1 MSSKTKGGNGYR
13 VIGTR
18 PIRHDGVDKVIG
30 RAVYGHDVTL
40 PGMLHGAIL
49 RSPHAHATIKS
60 IDTSEAE
67 ASPGVKA
74 VITAR
79 DLPALADKLEDLG
92 EAVVN
97 LRDVSTNVLAA
108 GKALYHGH
116 AIAAV
121 AATTLNAAQE
131 AVKKIKVE
139 YEVHQPVLTVQDAL
153 APDAP
158 LLHPDNKTKS
168 LGGDT
173 EEPSNIA
180 SYFQHKKGDI
190 DKGFEE
196 ADIIFERE
204 FNTATVHQGYIEPHN
219 VVAQWNADES
229 VIIWCSTQGSFMI
242 QSQVAQLLKMPVSKV
257 RVIPT
262 EIGGGFGGKIQ
273 VYIKPV
279 AAVLSKLTG
288 RPVRI
293 VMDRHDV
300 FKATGPTPGSNIKI
314 KLGATNDG
322 KLVAAYAY
330 LAYEAGAFAG
340 SPVGAAGMCVF
351 ACYDIPNV
359 QIDGYDILCN
369 KPKTSAYRAP
379 GATNAALGTETI
391 IDEICEKIGIDP
403 LEFRKNN
410 GAKEGVS
417 RADGPIYERIG
428 YIETVEAALAH
439 EHYSAPLGDAP
450 EGKVRGRGVAS
461 GFWMNYGG
469 QSSVNINVNGDGTVT
484 LIEGSTDI
492 GGTRTSIAMQA
503 AEVLHL
509 KAEEVRP
516 LVVDTETIGYT
527 DVTGGSRTT
536 FGTGLAAIEAAKD
549 VLCQMKARAAKM
561 LEVDADDIEYSDKV
575 FSCKSDPEKKHTFE
589 EVAAKT
595 GQTGGPVVGSATTSP
610 PSHGP
615 AMATHIADIELDTDT
630 GKIDVIRYTAI
641 QDAGKAIHPSYVEGQ
656 MQGGAVQGIGWA
668 LSEEYIYDK
677 QGHLLN
683 SSFLDYRI
691 MTTLDIPMIDTVIV
705 EVPAVAH
712 PYGVRGVGEVPIVPP
727 PAAIANALYRAAGVR
742 MEKLPMSPRNV
753 LEAMGKI

>member
-1 MSSKTKGGNGYR
+1 MSSETSGSNGYK

-18 PIRHDGVDKVIG
+18 PIRHDGIDKVIG
-30 RAVYGHDVTL
+30 RAVYGQDVSL

-67 ASPGVKA
+67 AHPGVKA
-74 VITAR
+74 IITAR
-79 DLPALADKLEDLG
+79 DLPALADQMSNLG
-92 EAVVN
+92 ENVVN
-97 LRDVSTNVLAA
+97 LRDVSTNILAA

-131 AVKKIKVE
+131 AVQKIKVE
-139 YEVHQPVLTVQDAL
+139 YEVQQPVLSVQDAL

-158 LLHPDNKTKS
+158 LLNPENKTKS
-168 LGGDT
+168 LGEDT

-180 SYFQHKKGDI
+180 SYYQHKKGDI
-190 DKGFEE
+190 DKGFED
-196 ADIIFERE
+196 ADVIFERE
-204 FNTATVHQGYIEPHN
+204 FDTATVHQGYIEPHN

-229 VIIWCSTQGSFMI
+229 VIIWCSTQGSFTV
-242 QSQVAQLLKMPVSKV
+242 QSQVADLLNMPVSRV

-262 EIGGGFGGKIQ
+262 EIGGGFGGKVQ

-279 AAVLSKLTG
+279 AAVLSKHTG
-288 RPVRI
+288 RPVRM
-293 VMDRHDV
+293 VMDRHEV
-300 FKATGPTPGSNIKI
+300 FQATGPAPGSNIKI

-330 LAYEAGAFAG
+330 LAYEAGGFAG
-340 SPVGAAGMCVF
+340 SVVGAAGTCVF

-379 GATNAALGTETI
+379 GATNATFCTEAV
-391 IDEICEKIGIDP
+391 IDEICEKLEIDP
-403 LEFRKNN
+403 LEFRKRN

-417 RADGPIYERIG
+417 RADGPTYDRIG
-428 YIETVEAALAH
+428 YIETLEAALAH

-450 EGKVRGRGVAS
+450 EGKARGRGVAS
-461 GFWMNYGG
+461 GFWMNFAG
-469 QSSVNINVNGDGTVT
+469 QSAVNINVNGDGTVT
-484 LIEGSTDI
+484 LVEGSTDI
-492 GGTRTSIAMQA
+492 GGTRASIAMQA

-509 KAEEVRP
+509 EAEEVRP
-516 LVVDTETIGYT
+516 LVVDTEAIGFT
-527 DVTGGSRTT
+527 EVTGGSRTT
-536 FGTGLAAIEAAKD
+536 FATGLAAIEAAKD
-549 VLCQMKARAAKM
+549 TLNKMKERAAKM
-561 LEVDADDIEYSDKV
+561 LEVEADDIEYSNKV
-575 FSCKSDPEKKHTFE
+575 FSCKSNPEKKHTFQ
-589 EVAAKT
+589 EVAEKT

-615 AMATHIADIELDTDT
+615 AMATHIADVELDLET
-630 GKIDVIRYTAI
+630 GKVDVIRYTAV
-641 QDAGKAIHPSYVEGQ
+641 QDVGKAIHPSYVEGQ
-656 MQGGAVQGIGWA
+656 LQGGAAQGIGWA
-668 LSEEYIYDK
+668 LSEEYVYDDE
-677 QGHLLN
+677 GHLLN
-683 SSFLDYRI
+683 SSFLDYRM
-691 MTTLDIPMIDTVIV
+691 MTSLDLPMIDTVLV
-705 EVPAVAH
+705 EVPAADH

-727 PAAIANALYRAAGVR
+727 PAAVANALYRAAGVR
-742 MEKLPMSPRNV
+742 MEKLPMSPKNV